1 MVNSKRKN
9 VVKNLKC
16 LLFDILQYLDNILE
30 RNKDLR
36 GNNISVS
43 GIMKNINNNGEGE
56 REKIIME
63 FSFLKEKSNNFLRNQ
78 SKITFV
84 TRSISFVG
92 YEGQRYFSSLGSQEE
107 RKM

>member
-36 GNNISVS
+36 GNNIIVS
-43 GIMKNINNNGEGE
+43 GVMRNINNNGEGD
-56 REKIIME
+56 RGKNNNRI
-63 FSFLKEKSNNFLRNQ
+63 FFLKKEKSNHFFLV
-78 SKITFV
+78 K
-84 TRSISFVG
+84 
-92 YEGQRYFSSLGSQEE
+92 
-107 RKM
+107 